1 VYKLLLPVA
10 TLIAVVIALF
20 AFETEDSRAD
30 FVFINRG
37 DIFTLDPQR
46 MSWLND
52 MQMAYCLYEGL
63 VRWNP
68 NDFSIE
74 LAAAD
79 SVEQSEDGLSYTF
92 HIRNDAK
99 WSNGAP
105 LTAYDFQYAWMR
117 LLTPD
122 FASDYS
128 DFFFS
133 IKGARSYWK
142 WRTEQL
148 ANQTNLSIDQ
158 LSSVFGEMVGITIV
172 DPNTIR
178 VELEEQI
185 PYFLDQLAL
194 AVCSPVYKP
203 CVEGWNVS
211 EADSDKLLSGGWHTI
226 SPPTMNNRKWLKI
239 DETTGR
245 LKQKHVWAR
254 PNTLISNGPFM
265 LESWRYKRDMKLV
278 RNPFFHTPDQT
289 SLDSIKAITIADANT
304 AIMAFESGGAD
315 WLNGVNADYQADML
329 QQQSLGERTNIHALP
344 TFGTD
349 FFSFNCREKLNNGAV
364 NPFHDSAVRRAFV
377 FATDRTAIVK
387 HATRLL
393 EPTVSSFVPPH
404 SIDGYETVVGIG
416 FDPTKATAELEAA
429 GWKDRDGD
437 GLIEDGSGELFP
449 VVDVLYT
456 TNTPRYKWVALE
468 LRDQWQKRLG
478 IRVEL
483 RGTDNKFFSSDLRS
497 GNFMIAR
504 GRWYGDYG
512 DPTTFLNVFRSNNG
526 NNDRG
531 YVNKKLDD
539 ELDLAT
545 LELNPKKR
553 MKMLHDIEKT
563 LFTEE
568 VPMLVICQL
577 LQLYMYEPERVS
589 GLTTHPRLTQQLWR
603 VNVNSPGDQQ
613 IDMPHQQVN

>member
-1 VYKLLLPVA
+1 MRFLLPIAILFVVVVA
-10 TLIAVVIALF
+10 VFT
-20 AFETEDSRAD
+20 FEEKYPESD

-37 DIFTLDPQR
+37 DVFTLDPQR

-68 NDFSIE
+68 SDFSIE

-79 SVEQSEDGLSYTF
+79 SVEQSEDGLSYMF
-92 HIRNDAK
+92 HIREDAK

-105 LTAYDFQYAWMR
+105 LTSYDFQYAWMR

-128 DFFFS
+128 GFFFS
-133 IKGARSYWK
+133 VKGARAYWN
-142 WRTEQL
+142 WRTKQL
-148 ANQTNLSIDQ
+148 ANKTALSVEE
-158 LSSVFGEMVGITIV
+158 LLVVFGEGVGITIL
-172 DPNTIR
+172 DASTLR
-178 VELEEQI
+178 VELEQPV

-203 CVEGWNVS
+203 CVEGWNVDQNES
-211 EADSDKLLSGGWHTI
+211 ENIRTVGWHAVD
-226 SPPTMNNRKWLKI
+226 PPEMSERKWISVDK
-239 DETTGR
+239 TTGR
-245 LKQKHVWAR
+245 LKQKYMWAR
-254 PNTLISNGPFM
+254 PHTLVSNGPFM
-265 LESWRYKRDMKLV
+265 LDSWRYKRDMRLI
-278 RNPFFHTPDQT
+278 RNPFFHSPDQT
-289 SLDSIKAITIADANT
+289 SLDSIKAITISDTNT

-329 QQQSLGERTNIHALP
+329 QQKSRGERTNIHAFP

-349 FFSFNCREKLNNGAV
+349 FFSFNCRENLNNGNV

-387 HATRLL
+387 HATRLF
-393 EPTVSSFVPPH
+393 EPTVSSFVPPQ

-416 FDPTKATAELEAA
+416 FDADRATTELESA
-429 GWKDRDGD
+429 GWMDRDGD
-437 GLIEDGSGELFP
+437 GFVENELGEPFP
-449 VVDVLYT
+449 VIDVLYT

-478 IRVEL
+478 VRVEL
-483 RGTDNKFFSSDLRS
+483 RGTDNKFFSADLRS

-512 DPTTFLNVFRSNNG
+512 DPTTFLDVFRSDSG

-531 YVNKKLDD
+531 FVNKDIDNALDF
-539 ELDLAT
+539 AA
-545 LELNPKKR
+545 LELAPKKR
-553 MKMLHDIEKT
+553 MQMLRDIEET
-563 LFTEE
+563 LFTQE
-568 VPMLVICQL
+568 VPMLVVCQL
-577 LQLYMYEPERVS
+577 LQLYMYEPDRVS

-603 VNVNSPGDQQ
+603 VIINSPEDQQ
-613 IDMPHQQVN
+613 NGTPHQLVN

>member
-1 VYKLLLPVA
+1 MYKLLLPIA
-10 TLIAVVIALF
+10 TLIAVVVLYTH
-20 AFETEDSRAD
+20 ESDDSRAD

-37 DIFTLDPQR
+37 DVFTLDPQR

-68 NDFSIE
+68 SDFSIE

-79 SVEQSEDGLSYTF
+79 LVEKSKDGVSYTF
-92 HIRNDAK
+92 HIRDDAK
-99 WSNGAP
+99 WSNGAS
-105 LTAYDFQYAWMR
+105 LSSYDFQYAWMR

-128 DFFFS
+128 GFFFS
-133 IKGARSYWK
+133 IKGAKSYWD
-142 WRTEQL
+142 WRTKQL
-148 ANQTNLSIDQ
+148 ANKSNLSIEEITD
-158 LSSVFGEMVGITIV
+158 VFSQMVGITIF
-172 DPNTIR
+172 DANTIR
-178 VELEEQI
+178 VELEQPA

-203 CVEGWNVS
+203 CVEGWIVDEDVS
-211 EADSDKLLSGGWHTI
+211 EKIRTAGWHTI
-226 SPPTMNNRKWLKI
+226 DPPVMKNRRWVDI

-245 LKQKHVWAR
+245 LKQKHTWAR
-254 PNTLISNGPFM
+254 PDTLVSNGPFI
-265 LESWRYKRDMKLV
+265 LDSWRYKRNMRLI

-289 SLDSIKAITIADANT
+289 SLNSIEVVTIADTNT
-304 AIMAFESGGAD
+304 AIMAFESGVAD
-315 WLNGVNADYQADML
+315 WLNGVNVDYQADML
-329 QQQSLGERTNIHALP
+329 RQQSQGKRTNIHAFP

-349 FFSFNCREKLNNGAV
+349 FFSFNCREKLNNGNT

-393 EPTVSSFVPPH
+393 EPTVSSFVPPQ
-404 SIDGYETVVGIG
+404 SIDGYDTVVGIG
-416 FDPTKATAELEAA
+416 FDPDKAIVELESV
-429 GWKDRDGD
+429 GWRDRDGD
-437 GLIEDGSGELFP
+437 GLIEDESGALFP

-483 RGTDNKFFSSDLRS
+483 RGTDNKFFSADLRN

-512 DPTTFLNVFRSNNG
+512 DPTTFLDVFRSDSG

-531 YVNKKLDD
+531 YINKEIDSALN
-539 ELDLAT
+539 LASS
-545 LELNPKKR
+545 EQDPEKR
-553 MKMLHDIEKT
+553 MRMLYKVEEK

-577 LQLYMYEPERVS
+577 IQLYMYEPDRVS

-603 VNVNSPGDQQ
+603 VNISSPGDQQ
-613 IDMPHQQVN
+613 AGTSHQQVN

>member
-1 VYKLLLPVA
+1 
-10 TLIAVVIALF
+10 
-20 AFETEDSRAD
+20 
-30 FVFINRG
+30 
-37 DIFTLDPQR
+37 
-46 MSWLND
+46 
-52 MQMAYCLYEGL
+52 
-63 VRWNP
+63 
-68 NDFSIE
+68 
-74 LAAAD
+74 
-79 SVEQSEDGLSYTF
+79 
-92 HIRNDAK
+92 
-99 WSNGAP
+99 
-105 LTAYDFQYAWMR
+105 
-117 LLTPD
+117 
-122 FASDYS
+122 
-128 DFFFS
+128 
-133 IKGARSYWK
+133 
-142 WRTEQL
+142 
-148 ANQTNLSIDQ
+148 
-158 LSSVFGEMVGITIV
+158 
-172 DPNTIR
+172 
-178 VELEEQI
+178 
-185 PYFLDQLAL
+185 
-194 AVCSPVYKP
+194 
-203 CVEGWNVS
+203 
-211 EADSDKLLSGGWHTI
+211 
-226 SPPTMNNRKWLKI
+226 
-239 DETTGR
+239 
-245 LKQKHVWAR
+245 
-254 PNTLISNGPFM
+254 M
-265 LESWRYKRDMKLV
+265 LESWRYKRDMKLI

-304 AIMAFESGGAD
+304 AIMAFESGSAD

-329 QQQSLGERTNIHALP
+329 QQQSRGERTNIHALP

-349 FFSFNCREKLNNGAV
+349 FFSFNCREKLNNGTI

-404 SIDGYETVVGIG
+404 SIDGYETVIGIG
-416 FDPTKATAELEAA
+416 FDPTKATAELESA

-437 GLIEDGSGELFP
+437 GLIEDESGELFP

-456 TNTPRYKWVALE
+456 TNTPRYKWIALE

-478 IRVEL
+478 IRIEL

-512 DPTTFLNVFRSNNG
+512 DPTTFLDVFRSDNG

-603 VNVNSPGDQQ
+603 VNVNSPEDRQ
-613 IDMPHQQVN
+613 IGTPHQQVN